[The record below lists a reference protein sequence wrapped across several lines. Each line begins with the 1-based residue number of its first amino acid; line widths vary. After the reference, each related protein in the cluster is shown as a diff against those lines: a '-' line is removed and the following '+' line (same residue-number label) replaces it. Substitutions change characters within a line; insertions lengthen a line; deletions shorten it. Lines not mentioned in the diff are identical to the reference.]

1 MAKENDKIS
10 EETEKQ
16 INKKKRSL
24 CDLEAITI
32 VTNNVQKNQNVFKL
46 SEILG
51 SSPIVTAC
59 CTFI

>member
-1 MAKENDKIS
+1 MAKENDKISEETEKQIKMYKRMAKENDKIS

-32 VTNNVQKNQNVFKL
+32 VTNNV
-46 SEILG
+46 
-51 SSPIVTAC
+51 
-59 CTFI
+59 

>member
-32 VTNNVQKNQNVFKL
+32 VTNNV
-46 SEILG
+46 
-51 SSPIVTAC
+51 
-59 CTFI
+59 